1 MAWLVAGLGNPGDR
15 YSASRHNVGRMTVE
29 SLAAAT
35 DGRFRKARFLPA
47 EVADIHL
54 SGERVLLVRS
64 LRFMNESGPSY
75 AGVAKKNQIDPD
87 HLIAVYDELDL
98 PAGAVRVRLGGGGSH
113 NGLRSL
119 QRSLRS
125 PEFFRVRVGVGRPP
139 GQKDPTDFLLEQTGK
154 AVASELREW
163 ADRAA
168 EAIRVLIEDGLANT
182 QERFNRAPPP
192 L

>member
-1 MAWLVAGLGNPGDR
+1 
-15 YSASRHNVGRMTVE
+15 MTVE
-29 SLAAAT
+29 SLVAAT

-47 EVADIHL
+47 EVDDVHL

-75 AGVAKKNQIDPD
+75 SGVAKKNGIEPD

-98 PAGAVRVRLGGGGSH
+98 APGVTRIRLGGGGSH

-119 QRSLRS
+119 QRSLRTS
-125 PEFFRVRVGVGRPP
+125 EFYRVRVGVGRPP

-154 AVASELREW
+154 AVAAELAEW

-168 EAIRVLIEDGLANT
+168 GAIRVLIEEGLPPT
-182 QERFNRAPPP
+182 QDRFNRPPP
-192 L
+192 SP